1 MSAPADT
8 AALLQALE
16 RVREVRGSLEIFD
29 GLVRDEPAAVREALA
44 FAPRHPLHDDVAAWL
59 SARGLAPPSPPD
71 VATVLARH
79 GISDLE
85 AFLDERQKTER
96 RLGSLLA
103 DARAD
108 AARHASAANAY
119 AAVSVLLAA
128 AAFLGWLAAFGVLP
142 FKPEGPVPVPE
153 PPAPESPR

>member
-1 MSAPADT
+1 MTAPPDT

-16 RVREVRGSLEIFD
+16 RVREVRGSLELFD
-29 GLVRDEPAAVREALA
+29 GLVRDEPAAVRDALA
-44 FAPRHPLHDDVAAWL
+44 FAPRHPLRDDVGAWL
-59 SARGLAPPSPPD
+59 AARGLDAPPPPD
-71 VATVLARH
+71 LAAALARH

-85 AFLDERQKTER
+85 SWVEERKRTER
-96 RLGSLLA
+96 RLGSMLA

-128 AAFLGWLAAFGVLP
+128 AALLGWLAAFGVLP
-142 FKPEGPVPVPE
+142 FQPEGPVPVPE